1 MLSLGASR
9 AVSSRAV
16 SSRAVSN
23 RVAIAAGVVIVGA
36 GLAAGAPAAAGA
48 PGSTVHFAALGDSY
62 AAGVGAGTER
72 TTCRTTSGAYAAMW
86 SITEPQS
93 TQLSLAACS
102 GATSSDVVDHQLQAL
117 DADTDLVS
125 LTVGSNDLGLTD
137 AVRVCAGA
145 EQSAKCVAALK
156 TIQADLAKK
165 LPAGIET
172 LLAAIKQKAANAKV
186 AVVGYPL
193 PFVEVPDCPA
203 FPATKS
209 LRDAGNAAVTGL
221 NAVLEAQARKAGAE
235 FVTVAAPFA
244 AHRLC
249 GASPWLVGLEG
260 LNAQTTLHPTL
271 EGQQQGYLPAFS
283 QAVGSVDDMQAWIAE
298 RDGPAAAS
306 DDAPAGSGGWAGLSA
321 TGWWLIGLSA
331 VLVVM
336 GTLGVVFVRRKA
348 SRATAD
354 R

>member
-1 MLSLGASR
+1 MLSLGASG
-9 AVSSRAV
+9 AVSI
-16 SSRAVSN
+16 
-23 RVAIAAGVVIVGA
+23 RVAIAAGVVVVGT
-36 GLAAGAPAAAGA
+36 GLAAGAPAAAA
-48 PGSTVHFAALGDSY
+48 PPSPTVHFAALGDSY

-72 TTCRTTSGAYAAMW
+72 TTCRITSGAYAAMW
-86 SITEPQS
+86 SVTKPQS
-93 TQLSLAACS
+93 TKLNLAACS
-102 GATSSDVVDHQLQAL
+102 GATSSDVVDHQLRAL

-137 AVRVCAGA
+137 AVRVCVGA
-145 EQSAKCVAALK
+145 ERSAKCVAALK
-156 TIQADLAKK
+156 TIQADLTEK
-165 LPAGIET
+165 LPAGIGT
-172 LLAAIKQKAANAKV
+172 LLAAIKKKAANAKV

-193 PFVEVPDCPA
+193 PFVDVPDCPA
-203 FPATKS
+203 LPSAKS

-244 AHRLC
+244 ARGLC

-260 LNAQTTLHPTL
+260 LDAQTTLHPTL
-271 EGQQQGYLPAFS
+271 EGQRQGYLPAFT

-298 RDGPAAAS
+298 RDGPSAS
-306 DDAPAGSGGWAGLSA
+306 DDAPAGSGGWAGLPA
-321 TGWWLIGLSA
+321 AGWWLIGLSA
-331 VLVVM
+331 VLVAM

-348 SRATAD
+348 SRAAAD